1 MPKKHQN
8 QLLFPCVWR
17 TALFPIQTS
26 LQLFLTTQH
35 QTAVT
40 HLHGGAEGCCLQCR
54 CLRCNPSCTE
64 AAPVP
69 AARKRSNKISCS
81 WHTAEQ
87 LLALLFLFPS
97 LLPASH
103 PQCPSTQPVSSPKP
117 EISQCEADRAADRVL
132 SLPVSTW
139 RSIRCL
145 AIQLSICE
153 HLKRAARPVLI
164 STHKTGNASC

>member
-8 QLLFPCVWR
+8 QLLFPCVWH

-40 HLHGGAEGCCLQCR
+40 HLHGGAEGCCLQ
-54 CLRCNPSCTE
+54 LHWSCTCAGCQE
-64 AAPVP
+64 TF
-69 AARKRSNKISCS
+69 KQNIM
-81 WHTAEQ
+81 
-87 LLALLFLFPS
+87 LLAYCWTVVALLFLFPS
-97 LLPASH
+97 LLPVSY

-153 HLKRAARPVLI
+153 HLKRVARPVPI